1 MNSSSGPLKEL
12 VWLKD
17 HLKDPQL
24 IIVDCRYN
32 LFDAHYGQRAY
43 SNGHI
48 PGAYFVDLLRDM
60 TGQISKNGGRH
71 PLPDIHLFAKK
82 LESFGINETSTV
94 VAYDDN
100 WSGAARFYFLMQYI
114 GFENS
119 YVLNGL
125 YQNWENL
132 GYPTDKTEPKKRK
145 GELRIRPDK
154 HIRIEVDHIK
164 KDIDSVKLVDCR
176 SSDRYA
182 GENETIDP
190 VAGHIPGA
198 VNHPFMESI
207 GDRGY
212 LDKSLLEKKFS
223 DLPEDP
229 ILYCG
234 SGVTACV
241 NFVAMRVAGKDPRV
255 YCGSWSDWISYP
267 ENPVEK

>member
-1 MNSSSGPLKEL
+1 VISRRGPLKEIGW
-12 VWLKD
+12 VRD
-17 HLKDPQL
+17 HLGDPKL
-24 IIVDCRYN
+24 VIVDCRYN
-32 LFDAHYGQRAY
+32 LSDTDYGQHAY
-43 SNGHI
+43 ENGHI

-60 TGQISKNGGRH
+60 TGKISKNGGRH
-71 PLPDIHLFAKK
+71 PLPDLDLFVKK
-82 LESFGINETSTV
+82 LESFGITEDSTV

-125 YQNWENL
+125 YQNWVNL
-132 GYPTDKTEPKKRK
+132 GYPTDKSVPGKRRGKLSILLDTHIRLDIDHLRK
-145 GELRIRPDK
+145 G
-154 HIRIEVDHIK
+154 
-164 KDIDSVKLVDCR
+164 IDTMNLVDCR

-198 VNHPFMESI
+198 VNHPFMESVN
-207 GDRGY
+207 DSGY

-223 DLPEDP
+223 DLPNDP
-229 ILYCG
+229 VLYCG